1 MNRHGFTLLELLVV
15 LVVMML
21 VLSAAAPRFGA
32 LLPGMALKSQ
42 ARQVA
47 ALLRESRSQAIA
59 TGQVLTIA
67 NRQQQLWVNGKKVA
81 LQGLT
86 LGLDQPLYFYP
97 DGTSSGGQLTLGND
111 AGRLRLELDW
121 LTAEVSIHEG

>member
-81 LQGLT
+81 LQRLT

-111 AGRLRLELDW
+111 AGSLRLELDW